1 EVINMLMV
9 EYDYDTDIRVQREEA
24 LEEGMKE
31 GIKQGM
37 KQGMEKG
44 MKQEMRNG
52 IFALISAFQDIGR
65 TKSETRECLKKKYS
79 LSDEDADSYMD
90 EFWRK

>member
-1 EVINMLMV
+1 MLMV

-24 LEEGMKE
+24 LEEGMK
-31 GIKQGM
+31 Q
-37 KQGMEKG
+37 G
-44 MKQEMRNG
+44 MKQEMRKG
-52 IFALISAFQDIGR
+52 IAALISTCQDFEKDR
-65 TKSETRECLKKKYS
+65 SETRECLKKKYS